1 MLTLI
6 SPRVPSGGAVGVLHP
21 GLYGP
26 LFYPLWE
33 PVLGAPLRGRLVIS
47 THIPGSLSPST
58 ARSGDNVRKHAIHL
72 AG

>member
-47 THIPGSLSPST
+47 THSRVSLT
-58 ARSGDNVRKHAIHL
+58 QHCT
-72 AG
+72 